1 MTLIDSDSVDSVYQ
15 LVSSKD
21 LLYCEHSK
29 LGEEYKSILKLP
41 QMQLL
46 NKLTIVPLKKTRSD
60 KCMFITNIQTNL
72 KLPGN

>member
-29 LGEEYKSILKLP
+29 LDYLHK
-41 QMQLL
+41 MALL
-46 NKLTIVPLKKTRSD
+46 AEVQGQAELESA
-60 KCMFITNIQTNL
+60 
-72 KLPGN
+72 